1 MDCDR
6 CDIPILGQQ
15 KQNPLIGAT
24 LEDVK
29 QFGPILVLFFAGQLH
44 AIFTPEM
51 DPKNPEKSTGL
62 RMTVAQGALPPL
74 VATSL
79 QPVLP
84 IEAWPALQRVVL
96 AQRQH
101 HNIAGLTL
109 KLTDGYELSLSL
121 ANGIQVS
128 KDGQVLGPKVN

>member
-1 MDCDR
+1 MNCDR

-51 DPKNPEKSTGL
+51 DPTDPEKSTGL
-62 RMTVAQGALPPL
+62 RMTVAQGALP
-74 VATSL
+74 VAVEES
-79 QPVLP
+79 QIGRAHV
-84 IEAWPALQRVVL
+84 
-96 AQRQH
+96 
-101 HNIAGLTL
+101 
-109 KLTDGYELSLSL
+109 
-121 ANGIQVS
+121 
-128 KDGQVLGPKVN
+128 

>member
-1 MDCDR
+1 MNRDQS
-6 CDIPILGQQ
+6 DIPILGQ

-29 QFGPILVLFFAGQLH
+29 QFGPMLVLFFAGQLH

-51 DPKNPEKSTGL
+51 DFKDPQKATGL
-62 RMTVAQGALPPL
+62 RMTLAQGVLP
-74 VATSL
+74 VAVEESL

-96 AQRQH
+96 AQHEH
-101 HNIAGLTL
+101 HEIAGLTL
-109 KLTDGYELSLSL
+109 DLSDGYRLSLSL